1 MLFYFYFVIINLV
14 GEVMNKKIIEK
25 LLKRMSDSIKD
36 KDIINDFPSILKDL
50 ELLINIF
57 NKKIEGV
64 TVNQKVCPVYNIER
78 YKAEFLAEFMKKYM
92 ELTYNDKFS
101 YEINELVVIISPE
114 GYDEKTDIVNISAL
128 GLLLNDKN
136 IAGILKSTI
145 HEYRHQHFF
154 HFMHE
159 NSIEGM
165 LKYPAYYIT
174 MAKNFIPKPLGE
186 KYDEEG
192 FFIGNPY
199 YKSNHRRLY
208 TEVDADSFAINTISR
223 LLPDLYKQYPH
234 KSKKLEDKVNRVQK
248 ELLKQLEVV
257 EKELKEDN
265 RLETIYMSELYLKR
279 PITSKVL
286 VDEQETDSLLYTD
299 KCLKDNPILKDKY
312 EVLNILMDEYRFKDY
327 HELLLDKYESIKQYG
342 NASKI
347 NAIYDNIINND
358 PMVLITK
365 YVEEKNLDG
374 IETFINNHPT
384 FKYEYQSQIKELFN
398 KETPGSEILNI
409 LSIDECAIMKKK
421 GN

>member
-1 MLFYFYFVIINLV
+1 
-14 GEVMNKKIIEK
+14 
-25 LLKRMSDSIKD
+25 
-36 KDIINDFPSILKDL
+36 
-50 ELLINIF
+50 
-57 NKKIEGV
+57 
-64 TVNQKVCPVYNIER
+64 
-78 YKAEFLAEFMKKYM
+78 
-92 ELTYNDKFS
+92 
-101 YEINELVVIISPE
+101 
-114 GYDEKTDIVNISAL
+114 
-128 GLLLNDKN
+128 
-136 IAGILKSTI
+136 
-145 HEYRHQHFF
+145 
-154 HFMHE
+154 MHE
-159 NSIEGM
+159 KNMEGM

-174 MAKNFIPKPLGE
+174 IAKNYISKQLNE
-186 KYDEEG
+186 IYDEEG
-192 FFIGNPY
+192 FFVNNPY

-234 KSKKLEDKVNRVQK
+234 KNKKLEDKVNKVQK

-265 RLETIYMSELYLKR
+265 RLESIYMSEIYLKR

-384 FKYEYQSQIKELFN
+384 FKDEYQSQIKELFN